1 MNRKLKNMG
10 RFLSVRLFGLALA
23 AMYMLTFTSPVAY
36 ASVTGTIT
44 GVVRDSSGAVIPGV
58 EVTATNRE
66 TGVKINV
73 ASDAQ
78 GFYSL
83 QGLPVAT
90 YDVEISKIGFKSAI
104 QSGLLLTVNDV
115 LKVDVVLTVGSAE
128 EKVTVTADAL
138 HAETTS
144 SQMGEVISG
153 ETMTAVPLVSRSY
166 TDLLALQ
173 PGVAPT
179 SSGLAGGQGGNF
191 SATGFAISAISGSL
205 NAGNLSVNGQRESSN
220 GFLLNGTTVQE
231 FAFSGTG
238 IIPNLD
244 SIEEFRI
251 LTNNFDAEYGNY
263 AGGQINVITKAGTNK
278 FHGSAFEFLRNTAFD
293 AKNYFATTRDDH
305 KENQFG
311 VTIGGPIKRD
321 KLFFFG
327 DYQGDRIII
336 GQSALGIIPVPSDAE
351 RRGDFTGTAL
361 AGSVNG
367 PFWAQQLSDK
377 LGYTVTQGEPY
388 YFAGCTAA
396 QCVFPGAQ
404 IPASVITTPSTNLL
418 PYVPPVNTVIGGSNY
433 YSPVALPQRL
443 HDDKASGRTD
453 LNTRIGTL
461 AAYYFFDQYNQSVP
475 NALLPGFGSGF
486 TGRSQV
492 VDLADTKTFGS
503 GAINEGRFG
512 YTRLKY
518 EIHIPTGGEGV
529 TPGTLGFAYG
539 PDTLGISPS
548 IPQYAHV
555 PNMDFNGFQFGAS
568 GGPLGITE
576 NTAQVTDNFSK
587 IVRTHTFTVG
597 GQFRYNQLVEYNLG
611 SNGSFSFDGSETGV
625 DFADFLIGAPTSYS
639 QGQGYPSYGRSRYI
653 GLFAQDSWRARSNLT
668 LNYGLRWDVS
678 RPWSELHNEIETLVP
693 GLQSQVFPG
702 SPVGWVFPGDPGV
715 PTTLAPTKYNNFA
728 PRLGIAYSP
737 SATSGPLRA
746 LLGEPGKSSV
756 RAAWGKFYS
765 TFEGATN
772 FNEIGDAPFG
782 NYYGSPVPPEFV
794 TPFIDR
800 GTGHVEGQR
809 FPVAPPPGNSSPSH
823 PDNNINW
830 ANFLPIGTSPAFYNK
845 NVLPFAEEYELSLQ
859 RQLGSATLLSLS
871 YVGSQGH
878 HLLSSLEAN
887 PGDPVLCLSVSNQ
900 SQVQEGSLLC
910 GPNKENGVFS
920 PIAGGTINGTRGP
933 FGENFLS
940 EGYFITSGKS
950 SYNSLQASVRE
961 QFSRLSFLAGYTFSK
976 SLDNSSGYGEQI
988 NLVNPGQYSLSS
1000 FNVAHNFVVSYDYDL
1015 PFYMVP
1021 GPSRLVRGWK
1031 LTGIT
1036 RFSTGSPVTLF
1047 EVDDRSLLGTSGA
1060 GAISLPIDRPNY
1072 APGPLHI
1079 SDPRN
1084 GTSYFNTALFSQE
1097 DLGQVGTANRRFF
1110 AAPGLDNWDAALL
1123 KDTSLA
1129 DEVKLEFRAEL
1140 FNAFNHAQFG
1150 QPDGNVNSA
1159 TFGQVNTA
1167 NPPRIMQL
1175 SLKLLF

>member
-1 MNRKLKNMG
+1 MNLEFTNMG
-10 RFLSVRLFGLALA
+10 RFLSIRLFWIALA
-23 AMYMLTFTSPVAY
+23 AIYALTFSAPSAY

-44 GVVRDSSGAVIPGV
+44 GVVRDSSSAVIPGV

-66 TGVKINV
+66 TGVKVSV

-90 YDVEISKIGFKSAI
+90 YDVEMAKSGFKSAI
-104 QSGLLLTVNDV
+104 QSSLLLTVNDV
-115 LKVDVVLTVGSAE
+115 LKVDVVLQAGSVE

-173 PGVAPT
+173 PGVAPV

-191 SATGFAISAISGSL
+191 SATGFPITAISGSL
-205 NAGNLSVNGQRESSN
+205 NAGNVSVNGQRESSN
-220 GFLLNGTTVQE
+220 GFLLNGTAVQE

-251 LTNNFDAEYGNY
+251 LTNNYDAEYGNY
-263 AGGQINVITKAGTNK
+263 AGGQINVITKTGTNK
-278 FHGSAFEFLRNTAFD
+278 FHGSVFEFLRNTAFD

-311 VTIGGPIKRD
+311 GTIGGPIKRD

-336 GQSALGIIPVPSDAE
+336 GQSALGRIPVPSDAE
-351 RRGDFTGTAL
+351 RRGDFSATGL
-361 AGSVNG
+361 SGSVKG
-367 PFWAQQLSDK
+367 PYWAQQLSST

-388 YFAGCTAA
+388 YFARCAA
-396 QCVFPGAQ
+396 SQCVFPGAQ
-404 IPASVITTPSTNLL
+404 IPKSAITTPSANLL
-418 PYVPPVNTVIGGSNY
+418 AYVPPANTVDGGSTFFTPN
-433 YSPVALPQRL
+433 VLPQRL
-443 HDDKASGRTD
+443 NDDKASGRAD
-453 LNTRIGTL
+453 LNTRIGNLT
-461 AAYYFFDQYNQSVP
+461 AYYFFDQYDQNVP
-475 NALLPGFGSGF
+475 SALLPGFGNEY

-492 VDLADTKTFGS
+492 VNIADTKTFGS
-503 GAINEGRFG
+503 RAINEARFG

-518 EIHIPTGGEGV
+518 QLHIPTGGTDV

-539 PDTLGISPS
+539 PNTLGISPS
-548 IPQYAHV
+548 VPQYAHV
-555 PNMDFNGFQFGAS
+555 TNIGFNTFQFGAS
-568 GGPLGITE
+568 GAPLGITE
-576 NTAQVTDNFSK
+576 NTAQVMDNFSK
-587 IVRTHTFTVG
+587 IIRTHTLSFG
-597 GQFRYNQLVEYNLG
+597 GQFRYTQLVEYNLG

-678 RPWSELHNEIETLVP
+678 RPWSELHNEIQTLVP

-702 SPVGWVFPGDPGV
+702 SPVGWVFPGDPGI
-715 PTTLAPTKYNNFA
+715 PTTLAPTRYNNFA
-728 PRLGIAYSP
+728 PRIGLAYSP
-737 SATSGPLRA
+737 SAASGPLRA

-782 NYYGSPVPPEFV
+782 SSYGSPVPPEFV
-794 TPFIDR
+794 TPFVDR
-800 GTGHVEGQR
+800 GTGNVEGQR

-823 PDNNINW
+823 PDTSINW
-830 ANFLPIGTSPAFYNK
+830 ADFLPIGTSPAFYYK
-845 NVLPFAEEYELSLQ
+845 NVLPYSEEYELSLQ

-887 PGDPVLCLSVSNQ
+887 AGDPALCLGVSQ
-900 SQVQEGSLLC
+900 SNQVQEGTSTC
-910 GPNKENGVFS
+910 GPNGENGVYS
-920 PIAGGTINGTRGP
+920 PVAGGTINSTRGP
-933 FGENFLS
+933 FGPNFTS

-950 SYNSLQASVRE
+950 RYNSLQASVRE
-961 QFSRLSFLAGYTFSK
+961 RFSHLSFLAGYTYSK

-988 NLVNPGQYSLSS
+988 NLVNPNQYSLSS
-1000 FNVAHNFVVSYDYDL
+1000 FNIAHNFVVSYDYEL
-1015 PFYMVP
+1015 PFDMVP

-1036 RFSTGSPVTLF
+1036 RFSTGGPVTLF

-1060 GAISLPIDRPNY
+1060 GAISLPVDRPNY
-1072 APGPLHI
+1072 TPGSLNI

-1084 GTSYFNTALFSQE
+1084 GKSYFNTALFSEE
-1097 DLGQVGTANRRFF
+1097 DLGKVGTANRRFF
-1110 AAPGLDNWDAALL
+1110 AGPGLDNWDAALL
-1123 KDTSLA
+1123 KDTALA
-1129 DEVKLEFRAEL
+1129 GEVRLEFRVEL
-1140 FNAFNHAQFG
+1140 FNTFNHAQFG
-1150 QPDGNVNSA
+1150 QPDGNFNSG
-1159 TFGQVNTA
+1159 TFGKVNTA
-1167 NPPRIMQL
+1167 NAPRIMQL

>member
-1 MNRKLKNMG
+1 MTGKLGSWG
-10 RFLSVRLFGLALA
+10 RFLQVMVVAALLSGL
-23 AMYMLTFTSPVAY
+23 TAY
-36 ASVTGTIT
+36 AGVTATIS
-44 GVVRDSSGAVIPGV
+44 GVVRDSSGAVIPSV

-66 TGVKINV
+66 TGVKISV
-73 ASDAQ
+73 TSDNQ

-83 QGLPVAT
+83 QGLPIAT
-90 YDVEISKIGFKSAI
+90 YDLEIHKGGFKNSV

-115 LKVDVVLTVGSAE
+115 LKVDVTLQVGTTGE
-128 EKVTVTADAL
+128 QVTVTADTL
-138 HAETTS
+138 HVETAS

-153 ETMTAVPLVSRSY
+153 DTMTAVPLVSRSY

-173 PGVAPT
+173 PGVAPS

-191 SATGFAISAISGSL
+191 SATGFTITPISGSL

-278 FHGSAFEFLRNTAFD
+278 FHGSVFEFLRNTAFD
-293 AKNYFATTRDDH
+293 ARNYFATARDDH

-311 VTIGGPIKRD
+311 GTIGGPIKHD

-327 DYQGDRIII
+327 DYQGDRIIL
-336 GQSALGIIPVPSDAE
+336 GQSALGRIAVPSDAE
-351 RRGDFTGTAL
+351 RSGDFSNTAL
-361 AGSVNG
+361 AGSVQGNY
-367 PFWAQQLSDK
+367 WAQQLSSN
-377 LGYTVTQGEPY
+377 LGYTVSQGEPY
-388 YFAGCTAA
+388 YFAGCTSA

-404 IPASVITTPSTNLL
+404 IPASVITKPSTNLL
-418 PYVPPVNTVIGGSNY
+418 PYVPPANTVINGTSYFTPGN
-433 YSPVALPQRL
+433 APQRL
-443 HDDKASGRTD
+443 TDDKASGRIDYDTH
-453 LNTRIGTL
+453 LGLITG
-461 AAYYFFDQYNQSVP
+461 YYFFDQYDQNTPQ
-475 NALLPGFGSGF
+475 ALLPGFGSEN

-492 VDLADTKTFGS
+492 VDLAHTKTLSAGS
-503 GAINEGRFG
+503 INEARFG

-518 EIHIPTGGEGV
+518 ELHAPSGGAGV

-548 IPQYAHV
+548 IPKYAHV
-555 PNMDFNGFQFGAS
+555 PNQNFNTFSFGAS

-587 IVRTHTFTVG
+587 IIRTHTLTFG

-611 SNGSFSFDGSETGV
+611 SNGTFNFDGSETGV
-625 DFADFLIGAPTSYS
+625 DFADFLIGAPTAYS

-653 GLFAQDSWRARSNLT
+653 GLFAQDSWRARTNLT

-702 SPVGWVFPGDPGV
+702 SPTGWVFPGDPGV
-715 PTTLAPTKYNNFA
+715 PTTLAPTRYNNFA
-728 PRLGIAYSP
+728 PRFGLTYSP
-737 SATSGPLRA
+737 AGESGLMRK
-746 LLGEPGKSSV
+746 LTGEPGKSSV

-794 TPFIDR
+794 TPFVDR
-800 GTGHVEGQR
+800 GTGNVEGQR

-823 PDNNINW
+823 PDTSINW
-830 ANFLPIGTSPAFYNK
+830 ANFLPIGTSPAFWYK
-845 NVLPFAEEYELSLQ
+845 NVLPYAEEWELSLQ
-859 RQLGSATLLSLS
+859 RQLGSATLVSLS

-887 PGDPVLCLSVSNQ
+887 PGDEALCLSVSQ
-900 SQVQEGSLLC
+900 LSQVAPGTSTC
-910 GPNKENGVFS
+910 GPNGENGVYS
-920 PIAGGTINGTRGP
+920 PVGGGTINGTRGP
-933 FGENFLS
+933 FGQNFTS

-950 SYNSLQASVRE
+950 SYNSLQTSVRE
-961 QFSRLSFLAGYTFSK
+961 RFSHLSLLAGYTYSK
-976 SLDNSSGYGEQI
+976 SLDNASGYGEQI
-988 NLVNPGQYSLSS
+988 NLLNPGDYSLSA
-1000 FNVAHNFVVSYDYDL
+1000 FNVAHNFVLSYDYEL
-1015 PFYMVP
+1015 PAYLLP
-1021 GPSRLVRGWK
+1021 GPKMVVNGWK

-1036 RFSTGSPVTLF
+1036 HLSTGSPVTLF
-1047 EVDDRSLLGTSGA
+1047 EVDDRSLLGTAGA
-1060 GAISLPIDRPNY
+1060 GAISIPIDRPNFTH
-1072 APGPLHI
+1072 GPLNI
-1079 SDPRN
+1079 SDPRK
-1084 GTSYFNTALFSQE
+1084 GTPYFNTSLFSPE
-1097 DLGQVGTANRRFF
+1097 DLGTIGTANRRFF
-1110 AAPGLDNWDAALL
+1110 AAPGLNNFDAALL
-1123 KDTSLA
+1123 KDTTLRESLR
-1129 DEVKLEFRAEL
+1129 LEFRAEL

-1150 QPDGNVNSA
+1150 QPDGNFNSS
-1159 TFGQVNTA
+1159 TFGIVSTA
-1167 NPPRIMQL
+1167 NSPRIMQL